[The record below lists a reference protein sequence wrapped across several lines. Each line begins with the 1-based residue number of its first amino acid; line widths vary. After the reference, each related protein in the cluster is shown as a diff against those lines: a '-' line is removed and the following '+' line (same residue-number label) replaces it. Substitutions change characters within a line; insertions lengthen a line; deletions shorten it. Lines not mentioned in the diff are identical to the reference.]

1 MLLPVTL
8 IRLDSFWSGNYSGAC
23 QYSTHASSFK
33 GILSQSIIFAIR
45 SLSCWDKEPITSKK
59 AMIANVKTCENMW
72 KPYLFFSS
80 IFPFLSMIHH
90 VYSNHQKTHEISGKK
105 NCLWLSLAP
114 LQEVRRSSYSDSCA
128 VRPDRRSF
136 NVLRHAWTWHGHVA
150 KELKNR

>member
-8 IRLDSFWSGNYSGAC
+8 IRPDSFWSEDYSGAC

-72 KPYLFFSS
+72 KPYLFVSS

-105 NCLWLSLAP
+105 LSVTELGTATGGAPFVLFWLLCSSTWSAKLQRASTCLDLTW
-114 LQEVRRSSYSDSCA
+114 SCCQ
-128 VRPDRRSF
+128 
-136 NVLRHAWTWHGHVA
+136 GA
-150 KELKNR
+150 KKNR

>member
-8 IRLDSFWSGNYSGAC
+8 IRLDSFWSEDYSGAC

-72 KPYLFFSS
+72 KPYLFVSS
-80 IFPFLSMIHH
+80 IFPISIDDSPC
-90 VYSNHQKTHEISGKK
+90 YSNHQKTHEISGKK
-105 NCLWLSLAP
+105 TVCDWAWHRY
-114 LQEVRRSSYSDSCA
+114 RRCA
-128 VRPDRRSF
+128 VRLILTLVQFDLIGEASTCFDMPGLDMVMLPRS
-136 NVLRHAWTWHGHVA
+136 
-150 KELKNR
+150 